1 MLVPEE
7 PKELGT
13 TLKSIF
19 EVPCMA
25 CTMQCPAGG

>member
-1 MLVPEE
+1 MLVLAE

-13 TLKSIF
+13 ILKSVF

-25 CTMQCPAGG
+25 CTMQCPAGS